1 MNKQE
6 AITLSKSTFSGGF
19 DETQFTT
26 FISNLLKDYEPLAAK
41 VSGGQLKEA
50 FKPFV
55 SHYKRIGKYTD
66 AEGNVIDT
74 IIVHLKKGSSL
85 ERARTAQRNFVA
97 EYLKTR
103 DKEAA
108 LVAFLSPDSSDWRL
122 SLVKFETTFRHDEDK
137 GKLKM
142 VSETTPAKRWSFLI
156 GENEGKHTVTSR
168 FLDLLK
174 SDVSPNLAELEA
186 AFDVETVSEEF
197 YEKYKELFLR
207 MKDALDELVETDA
220 DISADFAAKEI
231 STVDFAKK
239 TMGQMAFL
247 YFLQKK
253 GWFGV
258 APKAAWGTGRKD
270 FLRNL
275 FNKRDELQVSHNLG
289 INFFDDI
296 MEPLFYDALA
306 SDRRDSDDFY
316 NRLNCRMP
324 FLNGGLFEPIQ
335 GYAWST
341 THIRLPVELFSNSNK
356 TKEGDIGD
364 GILDVFDR
372 YNFTVNESEPLEKEV
387 AVDPEMLGK
396 VFENLLEI
404 KDRKSKGAYYTP
416 REIVHYMCQQCLINH
431 LETEL
436 REQSPITR
444 EDLEFL
450 IQNGSRIIE
459 NDQTVIEKGKETE
472 TYTFMLPESIRTQA
486 KRVDELLAGIKVC
499 DPAVGSGAFPLG
511 MLNEIIRARAA
522 LTVHQHKQIDY
533 FELKKH
539 TIINSLYGVDLDGGA
554 VEIAKL
560 RLWLALVV
568 EEDEPHPLPNLECK
582 IMQGNSLISQYEG
595 ISLFD
600 ETILEDIKSIET
612 EKAEVTQEVASL
624 QSRYFEVHGSDLDQA
639 AKQEELK
646 KIEKIVKGLKKR
658 QKALSDPSSLTTEE
672 MSLFSPP
679 QDRKIAH
686 EKSLKLQ
693 RLINDYIETSQNKKT
708 LKEEIDN
715 LKWELIEATLKEQGK
730 AAKLDEIKA
739 FRKRHEKPFFIWK
752 LEFSDV
758 FRENSG
764 FDVVIGNPPYVGE
777 SGNKDTFRPIARG
790 NLGRYYLG
798 KMDLFYFFFH
808 LSLDLAKEHASC
820 SFITTNYFLTASG
833 AKKLREDLHSRAS
846 IRELINFNEYRIF
859 ASALGQHNI
868 ITVFDKGAS
877 SRNTH
882 TTLVSKTGI
891 ARSYDLYSVLRKT
904 DKKSDFSEVE
914 SEHLYDGEEKY
925 IRLEGT
931 QSKDNPVNQI
941 LNRMSN
947 GCHLLSSFCN
957 VNQGLVSGCDYVSGR
972 NIKKL
977 NGVDDIELKDG
988 IFVFDLKNPRDLK
1001 VVQSFNEEEQ
1011 LLLRSFY
1018 KNSDID
1024 RYWNSSL
1031 PTKKVLYLGKEQ
1043 TEISKYPNIERH
1055 LSKFNAVLADRREVR
1070 NGRIKH
1076 HQLQWYRAEDIFIG
1090 EKIIVPYRA
1099 RRNAFSIDREE
1110 WFCRSDCY
1118 VITSE
1123 SNELD
1128 LRYILSLM
1136 NSKLYYLWL
1145 YFRGK
1150 RKGEVLELFNQPL
1163 SEIPIKKLDEKAQAE
1178 HIALVDKIYAITR
1191 SEDYDPSNPPK
1202 EQLSLEAQ
1210 IDELVFDLY
1219 ELTEDERLLV
1229 RGIAK

>member
-6 AITLSKSTFSGGF
+6 AVTLSQNTFSGGF

-26 FISNLLKDYEPLAAK
+26 FISNLFKDYEPLATN

-97 EYLKTR
+97 EYLKAR

-122 SLVKFETTFRHDEDK
+122 SLVKFETTFLHDEEK
-137 GKLKM
+137 VKLKM

-220 DISADFAAKEI
+220 DISVDFAAKEI

-239 TMGQMAFL
+239 TMGQLAFL

-275 FNKRDELQVSHNLG
+275 FNKRDDLQVSHKLG

-341 THIRLPVELFSNSNK
+341 THIRLPDELFSNQNK
-356 TKEGDIGD
+356 TKEGDVGD
-364 GILDVFDR
+364 GILDVYDR
-372 YNFTVNESEPLEKEV
+372 FNFTVNESEPLEKEV

-436 REQSPITR
+436 REICSVPR
-444 EDLEFL
+444 EDIDFL
-450 IQNGSRIIE
+450 VQNGSRIIE
-459 NDQTVIEKGKETE
+459 NDLLVNEKGKETE
-472 TYTFMLPESIRTQA
+472 AHSYMMPISIRTEA
-486 KRVDELLAGIKVC
+486 KRFDTLLADIKVC

-522 LTVHQHKQIDY
+522 LAVHQHKKIDY

-568 EEDEPHPLPNLECK
+568 EENEPHPLPNLECK

-595 ISLFD
+595 ITLFD
-600 ETILEDIKSIET
+600 ETILEDIKSIEA
-612 EKAEVTQEVASL
+612 EKSEVTQQMASF
-624 QSRYFEVHGSDLDQA
+624 QSRYFEVHGSELDQA
-639 AKQEELK
+639 QKKEELK
-646 KIEKIVKGLKKR
+646 KIEKAVKGLKKR
-658 QKALSDPSSLTTEE
+658 QKALNDPSSLSSEE

-679 QDRKIAH
+679 QERKIAH
-686 EKSLKLQ
+686 EKSLELQ
-693 RLINDYIETSQNKKT
+693 RLIKKFIDTSHNKKT

-739 FRKRHEKPFFIWK
+739 LRKRHEKPFFIWK

-758 FRENSG
+758 FRENGG

-777 SGNKDTFRPIARG
+777 SGNKDTFRPIANG
-790 NLGRYYLG
+790 NLGDYYLG

-808 LSLDLAKEHASC
+808 LSLDLAKDCASC

-868 ITVFDKGAS
+868 VTVFDKGKL
-877 SRNTH
+877 SRKTH
-882 TTLVSKTGI
+882 TTLVRKKGI
-891 ARSYDLYSVLRKT
+891 ASSYDLYSVLSKT
-904 DKKSDFSEVE
+904 DKDSAYSQLD

-931 QSKDNPVNQI
+931 QSKGNPVNRI
-941 LNRMSN
+941 LDKVANS
-947 GCHLLSSFCN
+947 GVPLSTLFQ
-957 VNQGLVSGCDYVSGR
+957 VNQGIVSGCDYVSGR

-977 NGVDDIELKDG
+977 KGENVVELKDG
-988 IFVFDLKNPRDLK
+988 IFVFDHKNPRDLQAL
-1001 VVQSFNEEEQ
+1001 QSFTENEKQ
-1011 LLLRSFY
+1011 LLRPFY
-1018 KNSDID
+1018 KNSDIS
-1024 RYWNSSL
+1024 RYWSSSEC
-1031 PTKKVLYLGKEQ
+1031 TKNILYYPDSLDG
-1043 TEISKYPNIERH
+1043 SDYPNIFLH
-1055 LSKFNAVLADRREVR
+1055 LEKFKDILEARLDTYNESYHWTALHRSREENIFVR
-1070 NGRIKH
+1070 
-1076 HQLQWYRAEDIFIG
+1076 Q
-1090 EKIIVPYRA
+1090 KIVVPYRA
-1099 RRNAFSIDREE
+1099 RKNAFSINQEE

-1118 VITSE
+1118 VITPKSD
-1123 SNELD
+1123 ELD
-1128 LRYILSLM
+1128 LRYILSLL

-1163 SEIPIKKLDEKAQAE
+1163 SEIPIKNLGSEAQAE
-1178 HIALVDKIYAITR
+1178 HIALVDKIYTITR

>member
-6 AITLSKSTFSGGF
+6 AVILSQNTFSGGF
-19 DETQFTT
+19 DEKQFTT
-26 FISNLLKDYEPLAAK
+26 FISNLFKDYEPLAAN
-41 VSGGQLKEA
+41 VAGGQLKEA

-103 DKEAA
+103 DKDAA

-122 SLVKFETTFRHDEDK
+122 SLVKFETTFQHDEAK

-168 FLDLLK
+168 FLDLLQ

-207 MKDALDELVETDA
+207 MKDALDELVKRDA
-220 DISADFAAKEI
+220 DIRADFEAKEI

-258 APKAAWGTGRKD
+258 APKAAWGTGQKN
-270 FLRNL
+270 FLRDL
-275 FNKRDELQVSHNLG
+275 FNRRDELQVSHSLG
-289 INFFDDI
+289 VNFFDDI

-335 GYAWST
+335 GYAWTT
-341 THIRLPVELFSNSNK
+341 THIRFPDELFSNKNK

-364 GILDVFDR
+364 GILDIFDR

-436 REQSPITR
+436 FEQSSIAR
-444 EDLEFL
+444 EDIEFL

-459 NDQTVIEKGKETE
+459 NDQMVIDKGKETE
-472 TYTFMLPESIRTQA
+472 AYTFMLPVSIRSEA
-486 KRVDELLAGIKVC
+486 NRVDDLLASIKVC

-522 LTVHQHKQIDY
+522 LAVHQHKKIDY

-568 EEDEPHPLPNLECK
+568 EENEPHPLPNLECK

-595 ISLFD
+595 ITLFD

-612 EKAEVTQEVASL
+612 EKAEVTQRINTL
-624 QSRYFEVHGSDLDQA
+624 QSHYFEVHGSEREQA
-639 AKQEELK
+639 LKQEELK
-646 KIEKIVKGLKKR
+646 KIEKAVKGLKKR
-658 QKALSDPSSLTTEE
+658 QKALSDPSSLSSEE
-672 MSLFSPP
+672 MSLFAPP
-679 QDRKIAH
+679 QERKIAH
-686 EKSLKLQ
+686 EKSLELQ
-693 RLINDYIETSQNKKT
+693 RLIKEFIDTSQNKKT
-708 LKEEIDN
+708 LKAKIDN

-739 FRKRHEKPFFIWK
+739 LRKRHEKPFFIWK

-758 FRENSG
+758 FRDKGG
-764 FDVVIGNPPYVGE
+764 FDIVIGNPPYVGE
-777 SGNKDTFRPIARG
+777 SGNKDTFRPIASG

-808 LSLDLAKEHASC
+808 LSLDLAKDRANC

-877 SRNTH
+877 SRKTH
-882 TTLVSKTGI
+882 TTLVSKTGV
-891 ARSYDLYSVLRKT
+891 ASSYDLSSVLRKT
-904 DKKSDFSEVE
+904 DKECAFSEIE

-931 QSKDNPVNQI
+931 QSTGNPINQI
-941 LNRMSN
+941 LDKVATS
-947 GCHLLSSFCN
+947 GIPLSSLFQ
-957 VNQGLVSGCDYVSGR
+957 VNQGIVSGCDYVSGR

-977 NGVDDIELKDG
+977 KGENEVQLKDG
-988 IFVFDLKNPRDLK
+988 IFVFDLKNPRDLQ
-1001 VVQSFNEEEQ
+1001 VLQSFSEEEKH
-1011 LLLRSFY
+1011 LLRPFY
-1018 KNSDID
+1018 KNSDIA
-1024 RYWNSSL
+1024 RYWSSSAC
-1031 PTKKVLYLGKEQ
+1031 TKNILYYPDNLNG
-1043 TEISKYPNIERH
+1043 SDYPNICKH
-1055 LSKFNAVLADRREVR
+1055 LEKFKDILEARLHTYNETYHWTALHRSREENIFVSK
-1070 NGRIKH
+1070 
-1076 HQLQWYRAEDIFIG
+1076 
-1090 EKIIVPYRA
+1090 KIIVPYRA
-1099 RRNAFSIDREE
+1099 RKNAFSINRDE

-1118 VITSE
+1118 VITSK
-1123 SNELD
+1123 SDELD
-1128 LRYILSLM
+1128 LRYVLSLL

-1163 SEIPIKKLDEKAQAE
+1163 SEIPIKKSDKDAQAE
-1178 HIALVDKIYAITR
+1178 HIALVDKIYAITS
-1191 SEDYDPSNPPK
+1191 SEDYNPSNPPK

-1219 ELTEDERLLV
+1219 ELTDDERQLV
-1229 RGIAK
+1229 RDTVE